1 MYQNNCR
8 KANSMKRPVALL
20 LVLLLI
26 APILLPLFTVKGQET
41 RITISNA
48 QEFIEVAKKARLDSW
63 SKGKQIILQNDID
76 LSGETFMPIPIFSGT
91 FDGAGYTI
99 SGVKLEEGGGGQGL
113 FRYLEE
119 GGIVKNLKVEGKIN
133 PTGSKEVI
141 GGIVGENKGTLMK
154 CTFVGEVTGTKQV
167 GGLVG
172 VNEASGKIID
182 CLVNATV
189 YGQHQIG
196 GVAGEN
202 RGTILRSTNK
212 GNINTHV
219 IEQDITFEKIVDE
232 ETKVTE
238 ISADIT
244 DIGGITGLNTGMIQ
258 NSNNGGTVGYKHVGY
273 NIGGIAGRQSG
284 YINACT
290 NIGTIYGRK
299 EVGGIIGQMEPYTLL
314 TYSKSQLDTLRNEL
328 NTLES
333 LLKSAMTNGK
343 GSTDLISGQLSQV
356 KTYVDTAQAHTE
368 SLIDQT
374 GEIIDTNV
382 GEVNRI
388 SVTIAE
394 AIDRLVPVTEAFSD
408 MAMSMEEAIAPVQKS
423 MDYMV
428 KLSNSMGRSITEL
441 ENVSNQVG
449 SALSELEDAV
459 YYLKRGNSL
468 IITAAETLANKD
480 IEQAFAYLG
489 DTRLSFERSGSALE
503 GSLSKLQSS
512 SSSFSKLLSNL
523 EDSNEYGAK
532 AIKSLRDAL
541 DEIEIAAGYF
551 SDSLKGVEEVI
562 TYLSEQPEVTFTV
575 GDNVYQ
581 ETKESLYTSMHET
594 SDALGELN
602 VIINNQMNLAFDDL
616 EKITDQFF
624 VVLDVLLDITE
635 SVMSFEPSV
644 DNYTEDIS
652 KIDTESQTEGKV
664 ANSTNKGFVQGDI
677 NVGGI
682 AGAMAVEKS
691 FDPED
696 DLEVKGD
703 KSINFVFQTRAVLR
717 SCRNIGEVEAKK
729 DSAGGVVGLMQL
741 GYVVDAVSEG
751 KVASESGNYVGGIAG
766 KSKSLIRSSYAKNFL
781 SGGDYIGGIVGEGKD
796 IIDCR
801 ALIEIEAGND
811 YIGAVAGKVQSGG
824 QVRGNYYVADDLGAI
839 DNISYA
845 GKAEPLAYKDFITL
859 EGMPKSFTELAVYFI
874 VEDKL
879 LEKVQVT
886 YGEAFDKGMLPEV
899 PYRENYY
906 GKWEDFDKECML
918 FDVYVDAVYSSL
930 VTTLESEQRLDQA
943 MPIVLVE
950 GLFNETDKLVVENL
964 PQQKIEN
971 KSDDKVAIEE
981 WHVVIPEDGNEVHR
995 IRYLAPDSN
1004 KTLTLDVKEGENWK
1018 QQAYQR
1024 DGKYIYFDVATHEV
1038 TWRSTSVEGPNYIK
1052 EIIIGIAISMF
1063 IVGGSVFFHRRRKKR
1078 NREEG
1083 IELTD

>member
-1 MYQNNCR
+1 MYQSICR
-8 KANSMKRPVALL
+8 KTNLVKRPVALL
-20 LVLLLI
+20 LVLLLVV
-26 APILLPLFTVKGQET
+26 PILLPLFNIKAQET
-41 RITISNA
+41 MITISNA
-48 QEFIEVAKKARLDSW
+48 QEFREVAKKARLDSW

-76 LSGETFMPIPIFSGT
+76 LSQETFMPIPIFSGT

-99 SGVKLEEGGGGQGL
+99 SGVKLEEGGASQGL

-119 GGIVKNLKVEGKIN
+119 GGIVKNLKVEGKVN

-196 GVAGEN
+196 GIAGEN
-202 RGTILRSTNK
+202 RGTILRSINK

-219 IEQDITFEKIVDE
+219 IEEDITFEKIVDE

-273 NIGGIAGRQSG
+273 NIGGITGRQSG
-284 YINACT
+284 YINACS
-290 NIGTIYGRK
+290 NIGAIYGRK
-299 EVGGIIGQMEPYTLL
+299 EVGGIVGQMEPYTLL
-314 TYSKSQLDTLRNEL
+314 TYSKSQLETLRNEL
-328 NTLES
+328 GTLEH
-333 LLKSAMTNGK
+333 LLQNAMTNGK
-343 GSTDLISGQLSQV
+343 ERTDLMSGQLSKV
-356 KTYVDTAQAHTE
+356 KTYVDTAQTHTE

-388 SVTIAE
+388 SVTMAE
-394 AIDRLVPVTEAFSD
+394 AIDRLVPVTEALSD
-408 MAMSMEEAIAPVQKS
+408 MAVSMEEAIEPVQES
-423 MDYMV
+423 LDYMV
-428 KLSNSMGRSITEL
+428 KLSKSMGRNISEL
-441 ENVSNQVG
+441 KDISNQVG
-449 SALSELEDAV
+449 NALGQLENAV
-459 YYLKRGNSL
+459 YYLKRGNDL
-468 IITAAETLANKD
+468 IITAAETLATKD

-489 DTRLSFERSGSALE
+489 DARLSFEQSGSALE
-503 GSLSKLQSS
+503 SSLNKLQSS
-512 SSSFSKLLSNL
+512 SNNFSKLLSNL
-523 EDSNEYGAK
+523 EDSNEYGTK
-532 AIKSLRDAL
+532 AIESLSDAL
-541 DEIEIAAGYF
+541 DEIETAAGYF
-551 SDSLKGVEEVI
+551 SDSLKELEAVI
-562 TYLSEQPEVTFTV
+562 TFLSEQPEVTFIV
-575 GDNVYQ
+575 GDSTYQ

-602 VIINNQMNLAFDDL
+602 LIIKEQMNVAFDDL
-616 EKITDQFF
+616 GKITDQLF
-624 VVLDVLLDITE
+624 VVLDILLDITE
-635 SVMSFEPSV
+635 SVMNFEPSI

-652 KIDTESQTEGKV
+652 KIDTKSQTEGKV
-664 ANSTNKGFVQGDI
+664 ANSTNKGLVKGDI

-696 DLEVKGD
+696 DLEIKGD

-717 SCRNIGEVEAKK
+717 SCRNVGKVEAKK

-751 KVASESGNYVGGIAG
+751 RVASESGNYVGGIAG
-766 KSKSLIRSSYAKNFL
+766 KSNSLIRSSYAKTFL

-801 ALIEIEAGND
+801 ALIEIEEGKD
-811 YIGAVAGKVQSGG
+811 YRGAVAGKVQSSG

-845 GKAEPLAYKDFITL
+845 GKAEPLVYKDFITL
-859 EGMPKSFTELAVYFI
+859 EGMPKSFSELAVYFM
-874 VEDKL
+874 VKDKL

-886 YGEAFDKGMLPEV
+886 YGEAFDLAKLPEV
-899 PYRENYY
+899 PYKENYY
-906 GKWEDFDKECML
+906 GKWEDFDKQCIL
-918 FDVYVDAVYSSL
+918 FDVYVDAIYSLL
-930 VTTLESEQRLDQA
+930 VTTLESEQQLDHA

-964 PQQKIEN
+964 SE
-971 KSDDKVAIEE
+971 DKTEDNTSIEE
-981 WHVVIPEDGNEVHR
+981 WHVVIPEDSNEMHR
-995 IRYLAPDSN
+995 IRYLAPDQN
-1004 KTLTLDVKEGENWK
+1004 KTLTLEIKEGDSWK
-1018 QQAYQR
+1018 QRTYQR
-1024 DGKYIYFDVATHEV
+1024 DGKYIYFDVTAHEV
-1038 TWRSTSVEGPNYIK
+1038 IWRMTSVEGPSYIK
-1052 EIIIGIAISMF
+1052 KMIIGGAISIL
-1063 IVGGSVFFHRRRKKR
+1063 IVGGSIFFYRSKKK
-1078 NREEG
+1078 NRLEECLEEESEG
-1083 IELTD
+1083 L